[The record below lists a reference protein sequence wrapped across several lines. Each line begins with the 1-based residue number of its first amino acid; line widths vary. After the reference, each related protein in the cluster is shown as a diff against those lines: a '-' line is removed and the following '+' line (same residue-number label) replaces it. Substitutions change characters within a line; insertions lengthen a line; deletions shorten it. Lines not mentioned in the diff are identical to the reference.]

1 MDGENHRTSMDDSP
15 RPRSATGHENRRP
28 RQPRR
33 AVLPLLGLLLAVQL
47 SWSLYQLPLNRAV
60 ERRLCRKYYIENGP
74 ESAINP
80 DGSVDEGLCK
90 VDEVQQG
97 LAWVLGAMETAWI
110 VGGKGV
116 PYSQKDCRPH

>member
-15 RPRSATGHENRRP
+15 RPRSATGNENRRP

-110 VGGKGV
+110 VGGKDV
-116 PYSQKDCRPH
+116 P